1 MMLPSDFPTVFSP
14 EPAIMLRAFLGAG
27 LIFGIMGA
35 VALGADPTP
44 AEAIQLVEKLKG
56 KHQPKGAADKARA
69 VDLGRKKVTDNDLK
83 ILGALTTLQ
92 DLNLSGSSTEKGG
105 KTTYAPSSI
114 SDDGVKSLAGM
125 TLLRKLQ
132 LDGSNITD
140 AGLVHLAG
148 MKNLEEISLSST
160 KVTDAGM
167 EALTKLPK
175 LKSVLLYD
183 TKVTDSGVGVLKR
196 WKIEI
201 KVLR

>member
-1 MMLPSDFPTVFSP
+1 
-14 EPAIMLRAFLGAG
+14 MLRSFLGAG
-27 LIFGIMGA
+27 VVFAILGA
-35 VALGADPTP
+35 VAVGADPTP

-56 KHQPKGAADKARA
+56 KHLPRGSADKART

-83 ILGALTTLQ
+83 VLSALTTLT
-92 DLNLSGSSTEKGG
+92 DLNLSGPATEKSG

-114 SDDGVKSLAGM
+114 SDEGIKSLAGM
-125 TLLRKLQ
+125 TQLKKLQ
-132 LDGSNITD
+132 LEGSNITD
-140 AGLVHLAG
+140 AGLAHLAG
-148 MKNLEEISLSST
+148 MKNLTELSLSGT

-175 LKSVLLYD
+175 LQSVILYE